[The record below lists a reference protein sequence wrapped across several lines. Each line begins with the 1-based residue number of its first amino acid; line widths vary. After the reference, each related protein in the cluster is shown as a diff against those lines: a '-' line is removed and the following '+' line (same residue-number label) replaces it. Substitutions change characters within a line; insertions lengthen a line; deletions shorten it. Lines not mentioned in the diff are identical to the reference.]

1 MTGGDG
7 SESRPT
13 WSGGNRARGGCVGKG
28 GIHLSLRRP
37 AALWARVACSG
48 LETHDSGRLS
58 IGAGSIAFVAEDS
71 KAQAGSDG
79 GGALSTRLG
88 SVKIAD
94 PDEHVLALIES
105 DATAEELARGVGEQE
120 APDAADTLESLEPG
134 ESAEVLHE
142 MDVQAAAAALSYMEL
157 PLAATVLQDLP
168 VQEAAELVSFMEP
181 DDAADVLQELP
192 EGRAEELLREL
203 PRRKAADLAKL
214 ALYDP
219 ETAGGLMNTR
229 FLKLSRDSTVAEA
242 IEWVRSRSELLD
254 QPDIYVVDEQKR
266 LSGVVPIRALVVNG
280 PEALVGEIMDS
291 EVEALDPGMD
301 REAVAMMFDRY
312 DHLTLPVVDAHRRLL
327 GVVTI
332 DDVVDI
338 IRAEHTEDVFKQV
351 GAGAGE
357 SVYAPLGTKLRGRF
371 PWLMINLGMA
381 SIAALVVLR
390 FESLIEQIAL
400 LAVVMPIIANQAGNA
415 GHQALAVTLRG
426 LVLGEVRRG
435 RALPLLVRE
444 SLLGLVSGFLIGS
457 VIWLALA
464 LLGGLGLH
472 DEANWRI
479 GLIAAMSMA
488 GALAIG
494 CLTGS
499 GVPLLLERLGF
510 DPAAGS
516 SIFVTMITDTVS
528 FATFLGLAFALQ
540 TWIVPVL

>member
-1 MTGGDG
+1 MCRPRAVASLFV
-7 SESRPT
+7 SEEQRPQ
-13 WSGGNRARGGCVGKG
+13 
-28 GIHLSLRRP
+28 
-37 AALWARVACSG
+37 
-48 LETHDSGRLS
+48 
-58 IGAGSIAFVAEDS
+58 S
-71 KAQAGSDG
+71 KESAG
-79 GGALSTRLG
+79 GGAGEGGAPPATVLG
-88 SVKIAD
+88 SVEITD

-105 DATAEELARGVGEQE
+105 DATPEELAKGVGEQE
-120 APDAADTLESLEPG
+120 APDAADTLESLEPE

-168 VQEAAELVSFMEP
+168 VQEAAELISYMEP

-192 EGRAEELLREL
+192 ESRAEELLREL

-229 FLKLSRDSTVAEA
+229 FLKLSADATVAQA
-242 IEWVRSRSELLD
+242 IEKVRAKAELLD
-254 QPDIYVVDEQKR
+254 QPDIYVVDERKR
-266 LSGVVPIRALVVNG
+266 LAGVVPLRALLVNG
-280 PEALVGEIMDS
+280 PDDRIGDIMDPD
-291 EVEALDPGMD
+291 VEPLDPAMD

-312 DHLTLPVVDAHRRLL
+312 DHLTLPVIDANRRLL

-357 SVYAPLGTKLRGRF
+357 SVYAPLWTKLRGRF

-381 SIAALVVLR
+381 SVAALVVLR
-390 FESLIEQIAL
+390 FESLIAEIAI

-435 RALPLLVRE
+435 RALPLLIRE
-444 SLLGLVSGFLIGS
+444 SLLGLGSGFLLGS
-457 VIWLALA
+457 VVWLALT

-479 GLIAAMSMA
+479 GLIAAISMA

-499 GVPLLLERLGF
+499 GVPLLLERMGF

-528 FATFLGLAFALQ
+528 FAAFLGLAFALQ
-540 TWIVPVL
+540 QWILTVA